1 LARRFGLTIVS
12 FHDDN
17 PKKSAQ
23 PSAIPAPMKMVHSM
37 RFEGMSGSD
46 GLPSE
51 RPRFTLSDLT
61 HGERA

>member
-1 LARRFGLTIVS
+1 M
-12 FHDDN
+12 
-17 PKKSAQ
+17 
-23 PSAIPAPMKMVHSM
+23 PATTKIAHSM